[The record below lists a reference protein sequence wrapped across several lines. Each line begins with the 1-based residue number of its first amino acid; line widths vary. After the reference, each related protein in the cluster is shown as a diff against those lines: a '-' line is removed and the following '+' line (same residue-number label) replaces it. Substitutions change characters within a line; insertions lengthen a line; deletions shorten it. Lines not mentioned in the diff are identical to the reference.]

1 MSIKSEAIIIRD
13 ETTTGAN
20 TAARVGTNLVS
31 IADDLIAKQSEIDLN
46 TAKVSITTQQSTD
59 ITTNN
64 AKVGI
69 TTQQS
74 TDITTNNAKVGIT
87 STQSSEITANTAKVG
102 ITTAQASEI
111 TANNAKV
118 GYTESLVSANTD
130 VVANTAKISFDSAS
144 STKLGGIET
153 AAEVNTINST
163 TTSEPTGSDLVYN
176 VVSLTQAEYD
186 AGSPVATT
194 FYLIVG

>member
-1 MSIKSEAIIIRD
+1 MSILSNAESIRD
-13 ETTTGAN
+13 QTTIGAN
-20 TAARVGTNLVS
+20 TANVVGGNLVE

-46 TAKVSITTQQSTD
+46 T
-59 ITTNN
+59 

-87 STQSSEITANTAKVG
+87 STQSSD
-102 ITTAQASEI
+102 ITT
-111 TANNAKV
+111 NNAKV
-118 GYTESLVSANTD
+118 GYTESLVSANTS

-144 STKLGGIET
+144 STKLGGID
-153 AAEVNTINST
+153 AGAEVNTINST

>member
-1 MSIKSEAIIIRD
+1 MSILSNAESIRD
-13 ETTTGAN
+13 QTTIGAN
-20 TAARVGTNLVS
+20 TANVVGGNLVE
-31 IADDLIAKQSEIDLN
+31 IADDLIAKQSEIDL
-46 TAKVSITTQQSTD
+46 
-59 ITTNN
+59 
-64 AKVGI
+64 
-69 TTQQS
+69 
-74 TDITTNNAKVGIT
+74 
-87 STQSSEITANTAKVG
+87 NTAKVG

-118 GYTESLVSANTD
+118 GITSTQSSDITTNNAKVGYTESLVSANTS

-144 STKLGGIET
+144 STKLGGIE
-153 AAEVNTINST
+153 AGADVNTINST

>member
-20 TAARVGTNLVS
+20 TAARVGGNLVS
-31 IADDLIAKQSEIDLN
+31 IADDLIAKQTEIDLN
-46 TAKVSITTQQSTD
+46 T
-59 ITTNN
+59 

-87 STQSSEITANTAKVG
+87 PTQSSD
-102 ITTAQASEI
+102 ITT
-111 TANNAKV
+111 NNAKV
-118 GYTESLVSANTD
+118 GYTEALVSANTD
-130 VVANTAKISFDSAS
+130 VVANTAKVSFDSAS

-153 AAEVNTINST
+153 GAEVNTINST

>member
-1 MSIKSEAIIIRD
+1 MSIKSDAIVIRD
-13 ETTTGAN
+13 ETTTNAN
-20 TAARVGTNLVS
+20 TALRVGTNLVS
-31 IADDLIAKQSEIDLN
+31 IADDLISKQSEIDLN
-46 TAKVSITTQQSTD
+46 TAKVGITTQQATD

-64 AKVGI
+64 
-69 TTQQS
+69 S
-74 TDITTNNAKVGIT
+74 
-87 STQSSEITANTAKVG
+87 
-102 ITTAQASEI
+102 
-111 TANNAKV
+111 KV

-144 STKLGGIET
+144 STKLGGID
-153 AAEVNTINST
+153 AGAEVNTINST

>member
-1 MSIKSEAIIIRD
+1 MSIRSEAIIIRD

-20 TAARVGTNLVS
+20 TAARVGGNLVS
-31 IADDLIAKQSEIDLN
+31 IADDLIVKQSEINLN
-46 TAKVSITTQQSTD
+46 TAKVGITTQQSTD

-74 TDITTNNAKVGIT
+74 TDITTNNAKVG
-87 STQSSEITANTAKVG
+87 
-102 ITTAQASEI
+102 
-111 TANNAKV
+111 
-118 GYTESLVSANTD
+118 YTESLVSANTS

-144 STKLGGIET
+144 STKLGGIE
-153 AAEVNTINST
+153 AGAEVNTINST

-186 AGSPVATT
+186 AGTKVATT

>member
-1 MSIKSEAIIIRD
+1 MSIRSESIIIRD

-20 TAARVGTNLVS
+20 TAARVGGNLVS

-46 TAKVSITTQQSTD
+46 TAKVGITTQQSTD

-69 TTQQS
+69 TTQQA
-74 TDITTNNAKVGIT
+74 TDITT
-87 STQSSEITANTAKVG
+87 
-102 ITTAQASEI
+102 
-111 TANNAKV
+111 NNAKV
-118 GYTESLVSANTD
+118 GYTESLVSANTS

-144 STKLGGIET
+144 STKLGGIE
-153 AAEVNTINST
+153 AGAEVNTINST

-186 AGSPVATT
+186 AGTKVATT

>member
-46 TAKVSITTQQSTD
+46 TAKV
-59 ITTNN
+59 
-64 AKVGI
+64 
-69 TTQQS
+69 
-74 TDITTNNAKVGIT
+74 
-87 STQSSEITANTAKVG
+87 G

-118 GYTESLVSANTD
+118 GITSTQSSDITTNNAKVGYTEALVSANTS

-144 STKLGGIET
+144 STKLGGID
-153 AAEVNTINST
+153 AGAEVNTINST

-186 AGSPVATT
+186 AGTTVATT

>member
-1 MSIKSEAIIIRD
+1 MSIKSDAIVIRD
-13 ETTTGAN
+13 ETTTNAN
-20 TAARVGTNLVS
+20 TALRVGTNLVS

-46 TAKVSITTQQSTD
+46 TAKV
-59 ITTNN
+59 
-64 AKVGI
+64 GI
-69 TTQQS
+69 TTQQV

-87 STQSSEITANTAKVG
+87 STQSSD
-102 ITTAQASEI
+102 ITT
-111 TANNAKV
+111 NNAKV

-144 STKLGGIET
+144 STKLGGIE
-153 AAEVNTINST
+153 AGADVNTINST

-186 AGSPVATT
+186 AGTPVATT
-194 FYLIVG
+194 FYIING

>member
-46 TAKVSITTQQSTD
+46 TAKV
-59 ITTNN
+59 
-64 AKVGI
+64 GI

-87 STQSSEITANTAKVG
+87 STQSSD
-102 ITTAQASEI
+102 ITT
-111 TANNAKV
+111 NNAKV
-118 GYTESLVSANTD
+118 GYTEALVSANTS

-153 AAEVNTINST
+153 GAEVNTINST

>member
-13 ETTTGAN
+13 ETTIGAN

-46 TAKVSITTQQSTD
+46 TAKV
-59 ITTNN
+59 
-64 AKVGI
+64 
-69 TTQQS
+69 
-74 TDITTNNAKVGIT
+74 
-87 STQSSEITANTAKVG
+87 
-102 ITTAQASEI
+102 
-111 TANNAKV
+111 
-118 GYTESLVSANTD
+118 GYTESLVSANTS

-144 STKLGGIET
+144 STKLGGID
-153 AAEVNTINST
+153 AGAEVNTINST

>member
-20 TAARVGTNLVS
+20 TAARVGGNLVS

-46 TAKVSITTQQSTD
+46 TAKV
-59 ITTNN
+59 
-64 AKVGI
+64 GI

-74 TDITTNNAKVGIT
+74 TDITTNNAKVG
-87 STQSSEITANTAKVG
+87 
-102 ITTAQASEI
+102 
-111 TANNAKV
+111 
-118 GYTESLVSANTD
+118 YTEALVSANTD
-130 VVANTAKISFDSAS
+130 VVANTAKVSFDSAS
-144 STKLGGIET
+144 STKLGGIESG
-153 AAEVNTINST
+153 AEVNTINST